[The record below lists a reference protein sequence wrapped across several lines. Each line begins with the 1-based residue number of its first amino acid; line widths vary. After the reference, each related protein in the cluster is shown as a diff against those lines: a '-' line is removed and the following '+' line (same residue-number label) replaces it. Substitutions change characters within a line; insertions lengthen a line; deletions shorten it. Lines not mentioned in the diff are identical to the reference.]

1 MTKAQIDRIDP
12 LTRRQK
18 IEPHAG
24 VPSERR
30 LHNAL
35 QIKATTKG
43 ASLTIW
49 SRTK

>member
-1 MTKAQIDRIDP
+1 MTQAKLDRIDK
-12 LTRRQK
+12 LTRRLK

-24 VPSERR
+24 VASERR

-35 QIKATTKG
+35 HLKMTTRG